1 MGIYRIVL
9 IRGDRLK
16 KKKKF
21 FKAIIFLMVCLCIGF
36 FIGFISDVFFNDAI
50 NTYME
55 KTNLFTLPSFFL
67 LFIIGY
73 LIQIIIHEGGHLIFG
88 LISGYSFVSF
98 RVGSFTIINDNGKLK
113 RKKFNIPGTGGQC
126 LMMPPE
132 LKNGTFPFILYNL
145 GGVIVNLVASILG
158 ILIARNVNSPFN
170 FIWFVFSISGIFGV
184 LTNGIPMKIGGI
196 ANDAYNILSMLKDKD
211 TRQGFYIQLRVNGLQ
226 SQGIRIKDMP
236 LDTFEV
242 KDSSDLSNPLNTALR
257 LMEFNWHLDNMDF
270 ENGKK
275 SLDTLLPY
283 LDKIIPVY
291 RNEINCERIF
301 LELVGD
307 CDKDFI
313 DNLYN
318 KNLRKYIKIAKFM
331 INKTR
336 ILMAYE
342 TFYNDD
348 KHKAM
353 EYYKKIYKLAD
364 KYPIKGEA
372 DMELML
378 ADWIKEK
385 INC

>member
-1 MGIYRIVL
+1 M
-9 IRGDRLK
+9 K
-16 KKKKF
+16 KKNNFLNKLVPIVICL
-21 FKAIIFLMVCLCIGF
+21 IIGGILGFVSGAYFDGLIG
-36 FIGFISDVFFNDAI
+36 S
-50 NTYME
+50 YME
-55 KTNLFTLPSFFL
+55 SSNFPIVFIKLFGLIAI
-67 LFIIGY
+67 FIAVFWV
-73 LIQIIIHEGGHLIFG
+73 QIILHELGHLIFG
-88 LISGYSFVSF
+88 LMSGYSFVSF

-132 LKNGTFPFILYNL
+132 LKDERFPFILYNL
-145 GGVIVNLVASILG
+145 GGVIMNLTTFILG
-158 ILIARNVNSPFN
+158 ILIAKNVNSPFN
-170 FIWFVFSISGIFGV
+170 IIFSFFSLIGLFTA

-196 ANDAYNILSMLKDKD
+196 ANDAYNILSMLKNKD
-211 TRQGFYIQLRVNGLQ
+211 TRQGFYVQLRVNGLQ
-226 SQGIRIKDMP
+226 SQGMRIKDMP

-242 KDSSDLSNPLNTALR
+242 KDDSDLSNPLNTSLR
-257 LMEFNWHLDNMDF
+257 LMEFNWYLDNMDF
-270 ENGKK
+270 EKGKK

-283 LDKIIPVY
+283 FDKIIPVY
-291 RNEINCERIF
+291 RNEINCERMF
-301 LELVGD
+301 LELVGN
-307 CDKDFI
+307 CDKHFI

-318 KNLRKYIKIAKFM
+318 KNLKKYIKIAKFM

-342 TFYNDD
+342 AFYNED
-348 KHKAM
+348 KFKAM

>member
-1 MGIYRIVL
+1 VICLIIGGILGFVSGAYFDGL
-9 IRGDRLK
+9 IG
-16 KKKKF
+16 
-21 FKAIIFLMVCLCIGF
+21 
-36 FIGFISDVFFNDAI
+36 S
-50 NTYME
+50 YME
-55 KTNLFTLPSFFL
+55 SSNFPIVFIKLFGLIAI
-67 LFIIGY
+67 FIAVFWV
-73 LIQIIIHEGGHLIFG
+73 QIILHELGHLIFG
-88 LISGYSFVSF
+88 LMSGYSFVSF

-132 LKNGTFPFILYNL
+132 LKDERFPFILYNL
-145 GGVIVNLVASILG
+145 GGVIMNLTTFILG
-158 ILIARNVNSPFN
+158 ILIAKNVNSPFN
-170 FIWFVFSISGIFGV
+170 IIFSFFSLIGLFTA

-196 ANDAYNILSMLKDKD
+196 ANDAYNILSMLKNKD
-211 TRQGFYIQLRVNGLQ
+211 TRQGFYVQLRVNGLQ
-226 SQGIRIKDMP
+226 SQGMRIKDMP

-242 KDSSDLSNPLNTALR
+242 KDDSDLSNPLNTSLR
-257 LMEFNWHLDNMDF
+257 LMEFNWYLDNMDF
-270 ENGKK
+270 EKGKK

-283 LDKIIPVY
+283 FDKIIPVY
-291 RNEINCERIF
+291 RNEINCERMF
-301 LELVGD
+301 LELVGN
-307 CDKDFI
+307 CDKHFI

-318 KNLRKYIKIAKFM
+318 KNLKKYIKIAKFM

-342 TFYNDD
+342 AFYNED
-348 KHKAM
+348 KFKAM